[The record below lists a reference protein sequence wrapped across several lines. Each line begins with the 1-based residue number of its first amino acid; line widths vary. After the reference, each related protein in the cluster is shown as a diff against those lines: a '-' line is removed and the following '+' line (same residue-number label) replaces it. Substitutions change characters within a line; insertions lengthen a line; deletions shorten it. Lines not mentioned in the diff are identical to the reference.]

1 MIGDLV
7 RMITKVLTIL
17 RPDDDNTLLFFEF
30 YDMKPYSSHYFI
42 VVLPQL
48 ENNQNLQQKYVFIDH
63 TTTQRLHD
71 ANKWHTSTKKM
82 CGPLF
87 CHTPAA
93 ASCNLLKI
101 AIDTHAKFGM
111 FQGNEQSRL
120 GLFFSVANQSQVGNF
135 FFFPVPPLLNGWY
148 M

>member
-1 MIGDLV
+1 M
-7 RMITKVLTIL
+7 T
-17 RPDDDNTLLFFEF
+17 
-30 YDMKPYSSHYFI
+30 YF
-42 VVLPQL
+42 
-48 ENNQNLQQKYVFIDH
+48 N
-63 TTTQRLHD
+63 
-71 ANKWHTSTKKM
+71 KKM

-111 FQGNEQSRL
+111 YQGNEQSRL

-135 FFFPVPPLLNGWY
+135 FFLPSPSPAEWLIYVSYFEGG
-148 M
+148 

>member
-71 ANKWHTSTKKM
+71 ANK
-82 CGPLF
+82 
-87 CHTPAA
+87 
-93 ASCNLLKI
+93 
-101 AIDTHAKFGM
+101 
-111 FQGNEQSRL
+111 
-120 GLFFSVANQSQVGNF
+120 
-135 FFFPVPPLLNGWY
+135 
-148 M
+148 

>member
-1 MIGDLV
+1 MCS
-7 RMITKVLTIL
+7 LTTQQHNDSMMQIN
-17 RPDDDNTLLFFEF
+17 D
-30 YDMKPYSSHYFI
+30 I
-42 VVLPQL
+42 
-48 ENNQNLQQKYVFIDH
+48 LQQ
-63 TTTQRLHD
+63 
-71 ANKWHTSTKKM
+71 KKM

-111 FQGNEQSRL
+111 CQGNEQSRL

-135 FFFPVPPLLNGWY
+135 FFFPVPPLLNG
-148 M
+148 